1 MSASG
6 SSERYDVFLS
16 YARADDEDGAVTH
29 LAEAMSRVFAQ
40 QTGGELRVFFDT
52 QHIQNSQIWRA
63 RINSALKASTVLV
76 SVASSA
82 YFDSAWCRYEWDHF
96 VAREREPYPDRSF
109 HAIFPVYL
117 DGRPDLPDAQPAV
130 QRWIRDCIARQWTD
144 IDGARHGTDQYN
156 ARVIQLIEHIGQAVR
171 AHADGMAGF
180 FDTDIEHHTMVTDY
194 VGDGVRFIRLLAEAV
209 NVTIVGL
216 TNETLAATL
225 QDALNRKRAYSNDRA
240 FWRSLRVVFLGEKL
254 LEAINDERAR
264 YPDRKD
270 ALRQR
275 RLAAVWGK
283 RSVSVLLRRTP
294 SSRWALYESPYLPPF
309 AGTLF
314 EMPDGRRIVQLL
326 IRRPQRGT
334 ADHLYLEFED
344 TTDQY
349 FTAAF
354 EDIVHNSVD
363 DNKIVPIGAP
373 RKDGFRCT
381 GSRYRQN
388 VVIDRSGATGWLP
401 LVLVITWRN
410 RNGHAEPLL
419 QLRNESNAARELH
432 RMSHLSGYLYEDDYL
447 EPGSGQ
453 PEEAMVFDAQHQALA
468 RAARRRVQ
476 MEIGDDPPGDL
487 RPVSTQ
493 RYLHSDKEHLFF
505 FVFALQLPG
514 WFQFPRQAEMHHLP
528 VTELLAIRAN
538 QVLRS
543 AVRVCRATLSRRIRV
558 AAAEIVMLNLTLHDQ
573 AKLGDELLAW
583 ASRQGSRSHNTVQK
597 IRRLEKQSRQTM
609 FSNGREVQI
618 TGLSGLQYREF
629 FTMLLPLYEQFGV
642 PGAAELLSAIL
653 HDEPKR
659 RAIDR
664 LSAMYQDEDLM
675 SSIPIEL

>member
-1 MSASG
+1 VNVSG
-6 SSERYDVFLS
+6 NSERYDVFLS
-16 YARADDEDGAVTH
+16 YARTDDMDGAVSR
-29 LAEAMSRVFAQ
+29 LSEAMSRVFEQ
-40 QTGGELRVFFDT
+40 QTGAELRIFFDM
-52 QHIQNSQIWRA
+52 QDIQNSQIWKA
-63 RINSALKASTVLV
+63 RINGALRASTVLV
-76 SVASSA
+76 SVTSPA
-82 YFDSAWCRYEWDHF
+82 YFDSEWCRYEWDHF
-96 VAREREPYPDRSF
+96 IAREREPQEDRGF
-109 HAIFPVYL
+109 YAIFPVCL
-117 DGRPDLPDAQPAV
+117 DGRPDLPDAQPSV
-130 QRWIRDCIARQWTD
+130 QRWIRDCMARQWTD
-144 IDGARHGTDQYN
+144 IDGARYDTEQYA
-156 ARVIQLIEHIGQAVR
+156 ARVSRLTEHIVEAVR
-171 AHADGMAGF
+171 AHAEGIGGF
-180 FDTDIEHHTMVTDY
+180 ADPDIEHHTMVTDY
-194 VGDGVRFIRLLAEAV
+194 VGDGARFVRLLAEAV

-216 TNETLAATL
+216 TNEALAATL
-225 QDALNRKRAYSNDRA
+225 QDALNRKRAHSNDRA
-240 FWRSLRVVFLGEKL
+240 FWRSLRVVFLGNKL
-254 LEAINDERAR
+254 LEAINDERAE

-294 SSRWALYESPYLPPF
+294 SSRWALYESSFLPPF

-354 EDIVHNSVD
+354 EDIVHNSVN
-363 DNKIVPIGAP
+363 DNKIVPIGDP
-373 RKDGFRCT
+373 RNGSFLCT

-401 LVLVITWRN
+401 LILVITWRS
-410 RNGHAEPLL
+410 RRGHAEPLL
-419 QLRNESNAARELH
+419 QLRNESNAARELN
-432 RMSHLSGYLYEDDYL
+432 RLSHLSGYIYQDDI
-447 EPGSGQ
+447 EPRTGMPEQ
-453 PEEAMVFDAQHQALA
+453 PTVFDAGHQALP
-468 RAARRRVQ
+468 RAARRRVE

-487 RPVSTQ
+487 QALASQ

-505 FVFALQLPG
+505 FVFTLELPG
-514 WFQFPRQAEMHHLP
+514 WFQFPRQAEMHHFP
-528 VTELLAIRAN
+528 VTELLAVRRN

-543 AVRVCRATLSRRIRV
+543 AVRVCRATLSRRVRV
-558 AAAEIVMLNLTLHDQ
+558 TAAEIVRLNLTLHGQ

-583 ASRQGSRSHNTVQK
+583 AGRGGSRSHNTVQK
-597 IRRLEKQSRQTM
+597 IRRLEKQTRQTM

-618 TGLSGLQYREF
+618 AGLSGLQYREF

-642 PGAAELLSAIL
+642 PGAAELLRGVR

-659 RAIDR
+659 RAMDQ
-664 LSAMYQDEDLM
+664 LSALYQDEDLM
-675 SSIPIEL
+675 SSMPIEL